1 MNTYTKTL
9 NVIDYSTMGLL
20 SISAILAAANIP
32 YALICFIVLWVLS
45 IAIFITTSVKSGIY
59 KESGS
64 LFIYDLV
71 IKIMIFASIEFW
83 AQRDYVKDFLAHREI
98 ESKTHYVPLHMSP
111 QGQRLGYRADDL
123 MEASKC
129 FETLL
134 RLPVHGQM
142 VGEQMEFVAGMVLKA
157 CGL

>member
-1 MNTYTKTL
+1 
-9 NVIDYSTMGLL
+9 MGLL

-83 AQRDYVKDFLAHREI
+83 AQRDYVNISMAGLLVG
-98 ESKTHYVPLHMSP
+98 YVIFAIMTKKISV
-111 QGQRLGYRADDL
+111 QRPIFY
-123 MEASKC
+123 
-129 FETLL
+129 LL
-134 RLPVHGQM
+134 IYGVTTGVCAAITM
-142 VGEQMEFVAGMVLKA
+142 
-157 CGL
+157 

>member
-83 AQRDYVKDFLAHREI
+83 AQRDYVNISMAGLLVG
-98 ESKTHYVPLHMSP
+98 YVIFAIMTKKIPV
-111 QGQRLGYRADDL
+111 QRPIFY
-123 MEASKC
+123 
-129 FETLL
+129 LL
-134 RLPVHGQM
+134 IYGVTTGVCAAITM
-142 VGEQMEFVAGMVLKA
+142 
-157 CGL
+157 

>member
-1 MNTYTKTL
+1 
-9 NVIDYSTMGLL
+9 MGLL

-83 AQRDYVKDFLAHREI
+83 AQRDYVNISMAGLLVG
-98 ESKTHYVPLHMSP
+98 YVIFAIMTKKIPV
-111 QGQRLGYRADDL
+111 QRPIFY
-123 MEASKC
+123 
-129 FETLL
+129 LL
-134 RLPVHGQM
+134 IYGVTTGVCAAITM
-142 VGEQMEFVAGMVLKA
+142 
-157 CGL
+157 

>member
-83 AQRDYVKDFLAHREI
+83 AQRDYVNISMAGLLVGYVIFAIMTIIWTTVRMAAWTILVTKSGPYGEPYKTEI
-98 ESKTHYVPLHMSP
+98 
-111 QGQRLGYRADDL
+111 Q
-123 MEASKC
+123 
-129 FETLL
+129 
-134 RLPVHGQM
+134 
-142 VGEQMEFVAGMVLKA
+142 
-157 CGL
+157 